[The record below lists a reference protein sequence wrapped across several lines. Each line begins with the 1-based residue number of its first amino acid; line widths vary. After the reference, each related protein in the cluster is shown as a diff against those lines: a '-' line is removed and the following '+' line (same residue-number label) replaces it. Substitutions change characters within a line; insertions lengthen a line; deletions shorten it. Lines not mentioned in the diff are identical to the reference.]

1 MGLHGNG
8 LSGKFSQFCQ
18 SFLILTESRVDDVSL
33 LPVHPKK
40 AFILG
45 ALEKEI
51 RLSFASRIKG
61 TLPEPYRPLINT
73 SQEEDSPPFKY
84 SSPTVDDDEPQPP
97 PVPYAE
103 PARDLLR
110 LIKTKAP
117 DTEVQGPLT
126 AIEEAAASQGV
137 LEPLIPSTDAYITTI
152 CFLGSKSLSHTLALI
167 ERCKERLLS
176 IGSASET
183 ARRQIITSVMEYWA
197 DKPGVGNNVVD
208 KLLNYTILTPSSVI
222 LWALGPDQLGKGEQL
237 IKAHVFEMVASTVA
251 KVTNR
256 VRQIV
261 IARNARGLPSDQ
273 VALLDET
280 LVKERVGMSELF
292 KLIEDALIGVADG
305 SVDAMAESKDQD
317 QLGEEM
323 LRGWGKRWLLVFRRR
338 MAIEESW
345 ILETMAA
352 GVAAAEMEDVQ
363 TDDVGTTIMG
373 DGDVVFENGHGK
385 ATTAGVEGIGN
396 GEPKEEAMLE
406 QIS

>member
-1 MGLHGNG
+1 M
-8 LSGKFSQFCQ
+8 
-18 SFLILTESRVDDVSL
+18 TRSRVDDVSL
-33 LPVHPKK
+33 LPIHPKK
-40 AFILG
+40 AFIVG

-73 SQEEDSPPFKY
+73 SQEEDTPPFKY
-84 SSPTVDDDEPQPP
+84 LSPPVKDEGPP
-97 PVPYAE
+97 ATPVPYAE
-103 PARDLLR
+103 SARELLR
-110 LIKTKAP
+110 LIKSKAP
-117 DTEVQGPLT
+117 DTEIQGPLT
-126 AIEEAAASQGV
+126 TIQETASALGV
-137 LEPLIPSTDAYITTI
+137 AEPLIPSTDAYVTAI

-167 ERCKERLLS
+167 ERCKDRLLS
-176 IGSASET
+176 IGPASEA

-197 DKPGVGNNVVD
+197 DKPGVGVNVVD
-208 KLLNYTILTPSSVI
+208 KLLNYTILTPSSVV

-237 IKAHVFEMVASTVA
+237 IKAHVYEMVASTVV

-261 IARNARGLPSDQ
+261 LARNAKGLPTDQ
-273 VALLDET
+273 VVLLDET
-280 LVKERVGMSELF
+280 LSKEREGMSELF
-292 KLIEDALIGVADG
+292 KLIEDALVGVADG

-345 ILETMAA
+345 ILEKMAA
-352 GVAAAEMEDVQ
+352 GAAAAEMEDVQ
-363 TDDVGTTIMG
+363 ADGNGTTVMG

-385 ATTAGVEGIGN
+385 ATTAGLAGIGN
-396 GEPKEEAMLE
+396 GEPKEEEMLE
-406 QIS
+406 VIS

>member
-1 MGLHGNG
+1 MVRCIPQGQ
-8 LSGKFSQFCQ
+8 LSI
-18 SFLILTESRVDDVSL
+18 ILTGSRVDDVSL
-33 LPVHPKK
+33 LSIHPKK

-73 SQEEDSPPFKY
+73 SQEEDTPPFKY
-84 SSPTVDDDEPQPP
+84 SSPSL
-97 PVPYAE
+97 PVKGGDANPTPIPYAE

-110 LIKTKAP
+110 LIKSKAL
-117 DTEVQGPLT
+117 DTEIQGPLT
-126 AIEEAAASQGV
+126 VIQETAAAQGV
-137 LEPLIPSTDAYITTI
+137 AEPLIPSTDAYVTAI

-176 IGSASET
+176 IGPASEA
-183 ARRQIITSVMEYWA
+183 ARRQIISSVLEYWA
-197 DKPGVGNNVVD
+197 DKPGVGVNVVD
-208 KLLNYTILTPSSVI
+208 KLLNYTILTPSSVV

-237 IKAHVFEMVASTVA
+237 IKAHVYEMVASTVA

-261 IARNARGLPSDQ
+261 IARNAKGLPSDQ

-280 LVKERVGMSELF
+280 LSKEREGMSELF
-292 KLIEDALIGVADG
+292 KLVEDALVGVADG
-305 SVDAMAESKDQD
+305 SVDAMAESQDQD

-323 LRGWGKRWLLVFRRR
+323 LRAWGKRWLLVFRRR

-345 ILETMAA
+345 ILETLAA
-352 GVAAAEMEDVQ
+352 VAAAASEMDDVQ
-363 TDDVGTTIMG
+363 VDGNGNGTTIMG

-396 GEPKEEAMLE
+396 GEPKEEDMLE
-406 QIS
+406 AIS